1 MGNTKLVGLLA
12 IVGLVLYILSKY
24 WWILLIIIALIVMI
38 VLFIYLSSQSIPP
51 SLNNDSSPNNLK
63 SIDYQNNNDKKKQ
76 EEEALYKE
84 NQLKK
89 HNEQLEKRRV
99 LLEERNVQIN
109 VELEELNAIPVEFT
123 ESSILIEFLYI
134 ADFKKILS
142 IARSW
147 SFENIKLKITSN
159 DGELL
164 DLCIFYESI
173 NKSGFTEYCA
183 EIVFSEKSFKESTL
197 EKLDD
202 KVSKFVLCVCR
213 NKVNKETLEFYQSIL
228 TDLTTPDVTSNFS
241 NNDYFSSLLLKS
253 DYKNLFKKE
262 VEVFHNDRMLLIN
275 YLLPSIDEYPKIK
288 DYKYTL
294 TSNTIS
300 EVKYSE
306 SFISQ
311 SYENTLYS
319 ICLRSLYELFSSDKN
334 DKIDFVTFNGFV
346 ESVNKAIGKKERKC
360 ILSVQ
365 TTKEAFME
373 IELENVNPK
382 LCFKNLKGVSAAKLI
397 DIAPILPILSI
408 NRDDKRFVV
417 SKDVNVDN
425 ETNLASMD
433 WEDFEHLVRQL
444 FEQEFSTNGGEVR
457 VTQASRDGGVDAIVF
472 DSDPLR
478 GGKIV
483 IQAKRYT
490 KTVGVAAVRDLYGTL
505 INEGANS
512 GILITTSDYGSDSY
526 AFAKGKPIKLL
537 NGGHLLGLLEKHGHK
552 ARINIEE
559 ARNAFNR

>member
-262 VEVFHNDRMLLIN
+262 VEVFHND
-275 YLLPSIDEYPKIK
+275 SVAFPK
-288 DYKYTL
+288 
-294 TSNTIS
+294 
-300 EVKYSE
+300 
-306 SFISQ
+306 
-311 SYENTLYS
+311 
-319 ICLRSLYELFSSDKN
+319 
-334 DKIDFVTFNGFV
+334 
-346 ESVNKAIGKKERKC
+346 
-360 ILSVQ
+360 
-365 TTKEAFME
+365 
-373 IELENVNPK
+373 
-382 LCFKNLKGVSAAKLI
+382 
-397 DIAPILPILSI
+397 
-408 NRDDKRFVV
+408 NR
-417 SKDVNVDN
+417 
-425 ETNLASMD
+425 
-433 WEDFEHLVRQL
+433 
-444 FEQEFSTNGGEVR
+444 
-457 VTQASRDGGVDAIVF
+457 
-472 DSDPLR
+472 
-478 GGKIV
+478 
-483 IQAKRYT
+483 
-490 KTVGVAAVRDLYGTL
+490 TVP
-505 INEGANS
+505 N
-512 GILITTSDYGSDSY
+512 
-526 AFAKGKPIKLL
+526 
-537 NGGHLLGLLEKHGHK
+537 
-552 ARINIEE
+552 
-559 ARNAFNR
+559 

>member
-1 MGNTKLVGLLA
+1 MANTKLVALLS
-12 IVGLVLYILSKY
+12 IVGLVLYILSEF
-24 WWILLIIIALIVMI
+24 WWIILIVIAIIAIFI
-38 VLFIYLSSQSIPP
+38 LFIYLSSQGMPP
-51 SLNNDSSPNNLK
+51 SLNHDSSNNVE
-63 SIDYQNNNDKKKQ
+63 SIDYENDNKKKRE

-89 HNEQLEKRRV
+89 YTEQIEKKRALFEKR
-99 LLEERNVQIN
+99 NAQIN
-109 VELEELNAIPVEFT
+109 KELEELNAIPVEFT

-134 ADFKKILS
+134 ADFNKILS

-147 SFENIKLKITSN
+147 SFENIKLKIISN
-159 DGELL
+159 DGELV

-202 KVSKFVLCVCR
+202 KVSKFVFCVCK
-213 NKVNKETLEFYQSIL
+213 NKVNRETLEFYQSIL
-228 TDLTTPDVTSNFS
+228 TDLTTPDVTPSLSNR
-241 NNDYFSSLLLKS
+241 DYFSALLLKS

-262 VEVFHNDRMLLIN
+262 VDVFHNNEMLLIN

-288 DYKYTL
+288 DYKYVL
-294 TSNTIS
+294 SSNTIS

-319 ICLRSLYELFSSDKN
+319 ICLRSLYELFSSDNN
-334 DKIDFVTFNGFV
+334 DKIDSITFNGFV

-365 TTKEAFME
+365 ATKEAFIE

-397 DIAPILPILSI
+397 DITPILPILSM

-417 SKDVNVDN
+417 SKDVSVDN
-425 ETNLASMD
+425 ETNLASMN

-444 FEQEFSTNGGEVR
+444 FEQEFSANGGEVK

-526 AFAKGKPIKLL
+526 AFAKDKPIKLL

-552 ARINIEE
+552 ARIDIEE
-559 ARNAFNR
+559 ARNAMNH